1 MKEIKKVKRLADTI
15 SEAKE
20 ARDKSQEAQFLLSN
34 FFKKKNP
41 KDLNKALEL
50 MSDANKLNPKS
61 LDPYLALS
69 CMYYIKKKKDI
80 ALGILYKAREFNKDD
95 KHLNKLI
102 KDIEEELINILI
114 QKEKN
119 KDSNKK

>member
-1 MKEIKKVKRLADTI
+1 MKEIKKVKRLSDTI
-15 SEAKE
+15 NEAKE
-20 ARDKSQEAQFLLSN
+20 SRNKSEEAQYLLAD

-69 CMYYIKKKKDI
+69 CMYYIKNKKDVS
-80 ALGILYKAREFNKDD
+80 LGILYKAREFNKDD
-95 KHLNKLI
+95 KHLNNLI
-102 KDIEEELINILI
+102 ADIEEELVNILI
-114 QKEKN
+114 QKDKN
-119 KDSNKK
+119 KESKKK